1 MTNTTRPISA
11 DATWGEPS
19 LEPDGHI
26 AFYFIG
32 TIEPLQLPVCKRYV
46 LGRADADNGAEN
58 KVDLDPYG
66 AAHKGVSRAHAALEM
81 RISEV
86 TLTDL
91 GSTNGTYLNN
101 QPLQPRQTVG
111 VRSGDQ
117 IRVGELIGYIYFSK
131 AALNGS

>member
-11 DATWGEPS
+11 DATWGDPS

-26 AFYFIG
+26 VFYFIG
-32 TIEPLQLPVCKRYV
+32 TIQPLQLPFAKRYV
-46 LGRADADNGAEN
+46 LGRAEEDHAAEN
-58 KVDLDPYG
+58 KVDLDPFG

-81 RISEV
+81 CADHVE
-86 TLTDL
+86 LTDL

-101 QPLQPRQTVG
+101 QPLQSRETVK

-117 IRVGELIGYIYFSK
+117 IRLGELIGYIYFSK
-131 AALNGS
+131 AMLAS